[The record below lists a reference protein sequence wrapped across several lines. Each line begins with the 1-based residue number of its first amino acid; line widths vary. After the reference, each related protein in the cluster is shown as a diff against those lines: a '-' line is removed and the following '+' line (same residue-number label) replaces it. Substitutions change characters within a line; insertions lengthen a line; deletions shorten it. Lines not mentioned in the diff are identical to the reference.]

1 VHLAAPLGSPYAGRE
16 HVDLRDLEG
25 EKFITLG
32 GGFVTS
38 DSFDHAFRQA
48 GYTPETIMRVSDI
61 FSLINLVSGGMGY
74 SLLPG
79 RVAEFSTRIQLIPL
93 DAQYASHQTI
103 SLLISKSRERD
114 PNLLAL
120 AAECRMYGKGQRLG
134 VPAPT

>member
-1 VHLAAPLGSPYAGRE
+1 
-16 HVDLRDLEG
+16 
-25 EKFITLG
+25 
-32 GGFVTS
+32 
-38 DSFDHAFRQA
+38 
-48 GYTPETIMRVSDI
+48 VSDI

-93 DAQYASHQTI
+93 DAPYASHQTI

-120 AAECRMYGKGQRLG
+120 AAECRMYGKAQALG
-134 VPAPT
+134 RVEVGTR

>member
-1 VHLAAPLGSPYAGRE
+1 
-16 HVDLRDLEG
+16 
-25 EKFITLG
+25 
-32 GGFVTS
+32 
-38 DSFDHAFRQA
+38 
-48 GYTPETIMRVSDI
+48 MRVSDI

-93 DAQYASHQTI
+93 DARYASHQTI

-120 AAECRMYGKGQRLG
+120 AAECRMYRKGERLG
-134 VPAPT
+134 APVHG